1 MGPFVIFVFNF
12 SLFFFLYPLTLDSG
26 FAFIMNNT
34 SIIKWLHWNKWNF
47 MSYKE
52 HLNENKLIKSWSL
65 EWNLHSIEFNGNIPF
80 NTNESRLCP
89 LHTAVNK

>member
-1 MGPFVIFVFNF
+1 M
-12 SLFFFLYPLTLDSG
+12 LDFG

-34 SIIKWLHWNKWNF
+34 SIIKWPHWNKWNF

-52 HLNENKLIKSWSL
+52 HLNENELIKSWSL
-65 EWNLHSIEFNGNIPF
+65 EWNLHSTEFNGNTPV